1 MVSLGRCW
9 HGEAGDV
16 EFHPSVQRVLRR
28 SDDFIR
34 LAVAAATEVL
44 HGENGADIGLI
55 LCSAYGPMETNF
67 DVLQMVIDG
76 EAVSPA
82 LFSHSVFNAA
92 AGYIAAVCAIQG
104 PLFTL
109 TEFDLPFFRGLQQG
123 WLAVESGF
131 MRRCLVMQVETYS
144 RLLADAVADAG
155 GNRHWPA
162 VAVCWSLEKGG
173 DCLVAMPELTPLAGR
188 RRVLVEGCVQQRS
201 GEHPLT
207 AVCRLTEDIRQEKKE
222 RRWKVRSPVTEC
234 TIRCLKG

>member
-9 HGEAGDV
+9 HGGIE
-16 EFHPSVQRVLRR
+16 EMTLRPSAQRILRR
-28 SDDFIR
+28 ADDFIR

-44 HGENGADIGLI
+44 HGDSGADIGLI
-55 LCSAYGPMETNF
+55 LCSSYGPMETNF

-76 EAVSPA
+76 ETVSPA

-123 WLAVESGF
+123 WLAVDSGL

-144 RLLADAVADAG
+144 RLLADAVTG
-155 GNRHWPA
+155 SGSREQWPSM
-162 VAVCWSLEKGG
+162 AVCWSLEKEGS
-173 DCLVAMPELTPLAGR
+173 CAMAMPELTPLADKR
-188 RRVLVEGCVQQRS
+188 RSLAGSRVQEKEC
-201 GEHPLT
+201 EHPL
-207 AVCRLTEDIRQEKKE
+207 AAACRLTETLCQRGKE
-222 RRWKVRSPVTEC
+222 REWKVCSPNTEC
-234 TIRCLKG
+234 MIKYL